1 MSDKKAM
8 WQARMAEWRASG
20 KTAEEFSTDQ
30 DFAAGTLLWWSSR
43 LRRDTRT
50 RSATPRIRVARMVR
64 SSDSPGSVVP
74 PRRAGGV
81 VIELHDV
88 RARVLVE
95 AGVDPATLGTVLAV
109 MRAGGGR

>member
-1 MSDKKAM
+1 
-8 WQARMAEWRASG
+8 
-20 KTAEEFSTDQ
+20 
-30 DFAAGTLLWWSSR
+30 
-43 LRRDTRT
+43 
-50 RSATPRIRVARMVR
+50 MVR
-64 SSDSPGSVVP
+64 SSDSVGSVVP

-95 AGVDPATLGTVLAV
+95 AGVDPETLGTVLAV